1 MVATRGHFV
10 NATPPMLL
18 GLAGVEGPLDK
29 AGPFSPEAYT
39 ALTFAMATI
48 ALLGVCCNALV
59 LTLFVKFKR
68 LRTPANLLVANM
80 SLSDLLVS
88 LLGSGLSLGA
98 CVGHGW
104 NWGPLACIWDGFA
117 NTLFGLV
124 SIASLSALAWERNT
138 RFTNSDD
145 ATFDLSWS
153 FRAALG
159 TWMYALVWASPP
171 TVGWNRYSL
180 EAHRLGCSVDWR
192 SRRRADCAYTLL
204 LFLCCLAMPVLL
216 MTYCY
221 GNIVLTVRRFRKL
234 EVLEAPQVLKARCSE
249 RKVSAVCLLMML
261 LFLLCWSPYA
271 VASLLVASGLEH
283 LVPPPV
289 SIVPSLLAK
298 SNAVCNPLLFLL
310 MSGNFCRCL
319 RTMFFTLRWRSN
331 LSRVGIVC
339 PQSQRQPRQREVTR
353 PKKKVTF
360 SSSSIVFIIS
370 SSEEEDPAEP
380 ADAEGENSAAALA
393 VPADTCVVHV
403 KPT

>member
-159 TWMYALVWASPP
+159 TWMYALAWASPP

-192 SRRRADCAYTLL
+192 SRRRADCAYTLM

-283 LVPPPV
+283 L
-289 SIVPSLLAK
+289 
-298 SNAVCNPLLFLL
+298 
-310 MSGNFCRCL
+310 FCRCL